1 MSTRII
7 VYGLLILL
15 AAIQYPLWLGKGG
28 WLHVY
33 EMDKLVK
40 TQEEKN
46 RQLELR
52 NNKLA
57 GDVQDLKDGTRAIE
71 ERARI
76 EHGMVKENEILI
88 QVLKD
93 GVEKPSAKNSKEA
106 PAAEAVATDKASEKS
121 AAKKP
126 EKITH

>member
-40 TQEEKN
+40 AQEEKN

-93 GVEKPSAKNSKEA
+93 GAEKPSIKNSKEA
-106 PAAEAVATDKASEKS
+106 PVADSVTTDKSTEKTAS
-121 AAKKP
+121 KKP
-126 EKITH
+126 EKITN